1 MKKKEA
7 FSFRKRISS
16 FRYAW
21 NGLGILLKEEHNSW
35 IHLFFTLLALTLG
48 WLLHVSTIEWFA
60 IIFSIGIV
68 FTAELFNSS
77 IENLADLITQSE
89 NKAVGRIKDLA
100 AAAVLIS
107 AVTAFSIG
115 LIIFAPKLYVLF
127 L

>member
-48 WLLHVSTIEWFA
+48 WLFQVSTTEWLA